1 MADKRPKMDVAEARR
16 SLQSRGIETESRN
29 PAYLGRLLRGAE
41 HQAARGLPVSRQA
54 ARGHIITPE
63 HPTSRR
69 PILDVPAAAYT
80 DPARSRYRPLTQPFQ
95 RNPTLRTPLNIKRP
109 AVHDYRQAPGA
120 GVVLDTDRRKIII
133 TRSMRT
139 AMKWVKILAAEN
151 RRLGVE
157 KWRIGFDIFDC
168 DTGRSVSVFRT
179 IRGGRGPSSEG
190 MTADYMLDDMADL
203 PLEEY
208 LIQSALDYQSAHSGF
223 LLLSHVCSYTLY
235 AHRPGGVI

>member
-1 MADKRPKMDVAEARR
+1 MAEKRPRLDVAEARR
-16 SLQSRGIETESRN
+16 SLQARGIETESRN

-41 HQAARGLPVSRQA
+41 RQAARGLPVSRQA

-69 PILDVPAAAYT
+69 PIMTVPAAAYT

-120 GVVLDTDRRKIII
+120 GVIWDTDRRKIII

-151 RRLGVE
+151 RQLGVE
-157 KWRIGFDIFDC
+157 KWRIGFDIFNC
-168 DTGRSVSVFRT
+168 DTGRMSSVFRSP
-179 IRGGRGPSSEG
+179 RGHRGQSSEG
-190 MTADYMLDDMADL
+190 ITADYLLEDMADMT
-203 PLEEY
+203 LEEY
-208 LIQSALDYQSAHSGF
+208 LIQAELDYYAPHTVF
-223 LLLSHVCSYTLY
+223 SHVCSYTLY